1 MNSLKQLQDRGQ
13 SIWLDYIR
21 RDLLTS
27 GEFQRLVEQDGVHGV
42 TSNPTIFDKAITA
55 GTAYDDALRL
65 LLLTDPDR
73 DAQTLFESL
82 EIQDLQMAADILRPV
97 YDQTE
102 GADGFVSIE
111 VSPRLAYDTAGSIA
125 EAQRLWKAVNRPNL
139 MVKIPSTVP
148 GVQAV
153 EALIAEGININIT
166 LMFSLAHYETVAQ
179 AYLRGLKRNAKPHQV
194 SSVAS
199 FFVSRVDTEVDRAL
213 EGIGTPEAL
222 SLHGK
227 IAIANAKVVYQ
238 RFREI
243 FLGTAFEEF
252 RRRGARLQR
261 PLWASTGTKNPAF
274 SDVLYVEELIGPH
287 TINTIPPATL
297 NAFRDHGR
305 VQPTLENGQQDA
317 EQVLARLAKLDVDL
331 EAITE
336 KLLTDGI
343 TAFTHSLDDLL
354 ASLKEKRSS
363 LLEDQAT
370 RKGESRASRAA
381 GSDFGRTLR
390 LAARETQ
397 ARGSEAAGGAGRDGR
412 ASPLAYA
419 HEWFAAAGGD
429 RRRAPDLPAASQE
442 SGGGH
447 RGGRAKRSPPPSVRR

>member
-1 MNSLKQLQDRGQ
+1 MNSLKQLRDCGQ

-21 RDLLTS
+21 RDLITS
-27 GEFQRLVEQDGVHGV
+27 GEFQRLVEKDGVHGV
-42 TSNPTIFDKAITA
+42 TSNPTIFDKAIAA

-65 LLLTDPDR
+65 LLLVDP
-73 DAQTLFESL
+73 ASNVLTLFEKL

-97 YDQTE
+97 YDQTQ

-148 GVQAV
+148 GIQAV

-166 LMFSLAHYETVAQ
+166 LMFSLAHYEAVAQ
-179 AYLRGLKRNAKPHQV
+179 AYLRGLKRNAKPQQI

-199 FFVSRVDTEVDRAL
+199 LFVSRVDTEVDRAL
-213 EGIGTPEAL
+213 EAIGTPEAL
-222 SLHGK
+222 LLRGK
-227 IAIANAKVVYQ
+227 IAIANARVVYR

-243 FLGTAFEEF
+243 FLGTPFEEF

-305 VQPTLENGQQDA
+305 VQPTLEAGEQDA
-317 EQVLARLAKLDVDL
+317 GQVLAHLAKLGIDL
-331 EAITE
+331 GAITQ
-336 KLLTDGI
+336 KLLADGI
-343 TAFTHSLDDLL
+343 TAFTHSLDELL
-354 ASLKEKRSS
+354 ASLKEKRRV
-363 LLEDQAT
+363 LLESQ
-370 RKGESRASRAA
+370 
-381 GSDFGRTLR
+381 
-390 LAARETQ
+390 AARKREIRT
-397 ARGSEAAGGAGRDGR
+397 ARIA
-412 ASPLAYA
+412 
-419 HEWFAAAGGD
+419 
-429 RRRAPDLPAASQE
+429 
-442 SGGGH
+442 
-447 RGGRAKRSPPPSVRR
+447 

>member
-1 MNSLKQLQDRGQ
+1 MNSLKQLQDCGQ

-21 RDLLTS
+21 RDLITS

-42 TSNPTIFDKAITA
+42 TSNPTIFDKAIAA
-55 GTAYDDALRL
+55 GAAYDDALRL
-65 LLLTDPDR
+65 LLAADP
-73 DAQTLFESL
+73 ASNVLTLFEKL

-148 GVQAV
+148 GIQAV
-153 EALIAEGININIT
+153 EVLIAEGININIT
-166 LMFSLAHYETVAQ
+166 LMFSLAHYEAVAQ

-213 EGIGTPEAL
+213 EANRTPEAL
-222 SLHGK
+222 SLRGK
-227 IAIANAKVVYQ
+227 IAIANARIVYR

-243 FLGTAFEEF
+243 FLGTPFEEF
-252 RRRGARLQR
+252 GRRGARLQR

-274 SDVLYVEELIGPH
+274 SDVLYIEELIGPH

-305 VQPTLENGQQDA
+305 VQPTLEAGAQDA
-317 EQVLARLAKLDVDL
+317 EQVLARLAKLGINL
-331 EAITE
+331 GAITE
-336 KLLTDGI
+336 KLLADGI
-343 TAFTHSLDDLL
+343 TAFTHSMDELL
-354 ASLKEKRSS
+354 ASLKEKRRV
-363 LLEDQAT
+363 LLESQAA
-370 RKGESRASRAA
+370 RKGGIRS
-381 GSDFGRTLR
+381 
-390 LAARETQ
+390 ARI
-397 ARGSEAAGGAGRDGR
+397 A
-412 ASPLAYA
+412 
-419 HEWFAAAGGD
+419 
-429 RRRAPDLPAASQE
+429 
-442 SGGGH
+442 
-447 RGGRAKRSPPPSVRR
+447 

>member
-1 MNSLKQLQDRGQ
+1 MIVSLRARKTTMNSLKQLQECGQ

-27 GEFQRLVEQDGVHGV
+27 GEFQRLVEEDGVHGV
-42 TSNPTIFDKAITA
+42 TSNPTIFDKGIAT

-65 LLLTDPDR
+65 LLSTDSDR
-73 DAQTLFESL
+73 DALTLFENL
-82 EIQDLQMAADILRPV
+82 EIQDLQMAADILRPG

-111 VSPRLAYDTAGSIA
+111 VSPRLAYDTAASIA

-148 GVQAV
+148 GIQAV
-153 EALIAEGININIT
+153 EVLIAEGININIT
-166 LMFSLAHYETVAQ
+166 LMFSRAHYEAVAQ
-179 AYLRGLKRNAKPHQV
+179 AYLRGLKRNKNPQQV

-213 EGIGTPEAL
+213 ETVGTPEAL
-222 SLHGK
+222 SLRGK
-227 IAIANAKVVYQ
+227 IAIANARVVYR

-243 FLGTAFEEF
+243 FLGASFEEF
-252 RRRGARLQR
+252 RRRGARMQR

-305 VQPTLENGQQDA
+305 VQPTLEAGEQDA
-317 EQVLARLAKLDVDL
+317 ENALARLAKLGIDL
-331 EAITE
+331 GAITE
-336 KLLTDGI
+336 KLLADGI
-343 TAFTHSLDDLL
+343 IAFIRSLDELL
-354 ASLKEKRSS
+354 ASLKQKRRV
-363 LLEDQAT
+363 LLESQ
-370 RKGESRASRAA
+370 
-381 GSDFGRTLR
+381 
-390 LAARETQ
+390 AARKREIRS
-397 ARGSEAAGGAGRDGR
+397 ARTA
-412 ASPLAYA
+412 
-419 HEWFAAAGGD
+419 
-429 RRRAPDLPAASQE
+429 
-442 SGGGH
+442 
-447 RGGRAKRSPPPSVRR
+447 

>member
-1 MNSLKQLQDRGQ
+1 MNSLKQLQDCGQ

-21 RDLLTS
+21 RDLITS
-27 GEFQRLVEQDGVHGV
+27 GELQRLVEEDGVHGV

-55 GTAYDDALRL
+55 GTTYDDALRL

-73 DAQTLFESL
+73 DAPTLFESL
-82 EIQDLQMAADILRPV
+82 EIEDLQMAADILRSV

-139 MVKIPSTVP
+139 MVKIPSTVA
-148 GVQAV
+148 GIQAV
-153 EALIAEGININIT
+153 EVLIADGININIT
-166 LMFSLAHYETVAQ
+166 LMFSLAHYEAVAQ

-213 EGIGTPEAL
+213 QTIGTPEAL
-222 SLHGK
+222 SLRGE
-227 IAIANAKVVYQ
+227 IAIANARVVYR

-243 FLGTAFEEF
+243 FLGTSFEEF
-252 RRRGARLQR
+252 RSRGARLQR

-305 VQPTLENGQQDA
+305 VQPTLEAGEQDA
-317 EQVLARLAKLDVDL
+317 EHALARLAKLGIDL
-331 EAITE
+331 GTITE

-343 TAFTHSLDDLL
+343 TAFTHSLDELL
-354 ASLKEKRSS
+354 ASLKEKRRV
-363 LLEDQAT
+363 LLESQAA
-370 RKGESRASRAA
+370 RKGGIRN
-381 GSDFGRTLR
+381 
-390 LAARETQ
+390 ARV
-397 ARGSEAAGGAGRDGR
+397 A
-412 ASPLAYA
+412 
-419 HEWFAAAGGD
+419 
-429 RRRAPDLPAASQE
+429 
-442 SGGGH
+442 
-447 RGGRAKRSPPPSVRR
+447 

>member
-27 GEFQRLVEQDGVHGV
+27 GEFQRLVEEDGVHGV
-42 TSNPTIFDKAITA
+42 TSNPTIFDKAIA
-55 GTAYDDALRL
+55 SGTAYDDALRL
-65 LLLTDPDR
+65 LLSTDPDR
-73 DAQTLFESL
+73 NAQLLFEKL

-111 VSPRLAYDTAGSIA
+111 VSPRLAYDTAASIA

-139 MVKIPSTVP
+139 MVKIPSTVD

-153 EALIAEGININIT
+153 EVLIAEGININIT
-166 LMFSLAHYETVAQ
+166 LMFSLAHYEAVAQ
-179 AYLRGLKRNAKPHQV
+179 AYLRGLKRNTKPHKV

-222 SLHGK
+222 SLRGK
-227 IAIANAKVVYQ
+227 IAVANAKVVYQ

-243 FLGTAFEEF
+243 FLGTAFAEF
-252 RRRGARLQR
+252 SRRGARLQR
-261 PLWASTGTKNPAF
+261 PLWASTGTKDPAF

-305 VQPTLENGQQDA
+305 VQPTLEAGGQDA
-317 EQVLARLAKLDVDL
+317 GQVLARLSKLGIDL
-331 EAITE
+331 GAITE
-336 KLLTDGI
+336 KLLADGI
-343 TAFTHSLDDLL
+343 TAFTHSLDELL
-354 ASLKEKRSS
+354 ASLNKKRST
-363 LLEDQAT
+363 LLESQPARKSDSRAT
-370 RKGESRASRAA
+370 RVA
-381 GSDFGRTLR
+381 
-390 LAARETQ
+390 
-397 ARGSEAAGGAGRDGR
+397 
-412 ASPLAYA
+412 
-419 HEWFAAAGGD
+419 
-429 RRRAPDLPAASQE
+429 
-442 SGGGH
+442 
-447 RGGRAKRSPPPSVRR
+447 

>member
-1 MNSLKQLQDRGQ
+1 VLILSRTQGKLMNSLQQLRDCGQ

-21 RDLLTS
+21 RDLITS

-42 TSNPTIFDKAITA
+42 TSNPTIFDKAIAT

-65 LLLTDPDR
+65 LLSTDSDR
-73 DAQTLFESL
+73 DALTLFENL

-125 EAQRLWKAVNRPNL
+125 EAQGLWKAVNRPNL
-139 MVKIPSTVP
+139 MVKIPSTVQ

-153 EALIAEGININIT
+153 EVLIAEGININIT
-166 LMFSLAHYETVAQ
+166 LMFSLAHYEAVAQ
-179 AYLRGLKRNAKPHQV
+179 AYLRGLKRNEKPHQV

-213 EGIGTPEAL
+213 EALGTPEAM
-222 SLHGK
+222 SLRGK
-227 IAIANAKVVYQ
+227 IAIANARVVYN

-243 FLGTAFEEF
+243 FLCTPFEEF

-261 PLWASTGTKNPAF
+261 PLWASTGTKNSAY

-297 NAFRDHGR
+297 NAFLDHGR
-305 VQPTLENGQQDA
+305 AQPTLEAGEQDA
-317 EQVLARLAKLDVDL
+317 EQALARLSKLGIDL
-331 EAITE
+331 GSITE
-336 KLLTDGI
+336 KLLADGI
-343 TAFTHSLDDLL
+343 TAFTHSLDELL
-354 ASLKEKRSS
+354 ASLKEKRRV
-363 LLEDQAT
+363 LLE
-370 RKGESRASRAA
+370 
-381 GSDFGRTLR
+381 
-390 LAARETQ
+390 
-397 ARGSEAAGGAGRDGR
+397 SEAARQR
-412 ASPLAYA
+412 
-419 HEWFAAAGGD
+419 EI
-429 RRRAPDLPAASQE
+429 
-442 SGGGH
+442 
-447 RGGRAKRSPPPSVRR
+447 RSARIA